1 MNNNIRK
8 VIFAGIF
15 FLVLFPGLKA
25 QQKVWSLEECID
37 LSLQNNIS
45 LNQKKLSGKL
55 DEINLEQSKAGV
67 LPSLTA
73 TGSQS
78 FNFGRSV
85 DPYSYDYIEQNISS
99 SNLSLNS
106 NFTLFNGF
114 QTKNN
119 IKKDEIDL
127 KAGNYDLEKTEDNVI
142 LDVTQAYLQVLYA
155 YEQVENSETKVK
167 STEAQVKRTEILVS
181 TGSVPE
187 GDLLKIKSQLA
198 TDNYSLVNNENQLS
212 ILKVNLM
219 QIMEMPVTDGF
230 DIKRPDFI
238 EPDLGTIAIPE
249 SEKVFQDALM
259 QRPEIQEADLMVESA
274 KTSLDIAKGA
284 RLPRLIL
291 SAGIT
296 TGYSNTRNLYSRE
309 SILETREIGYLQSN
323 PSEIVV
329 TQAQMFTTTPI
340 GYPYFN
346 QLQDNLSESIRLS
359 LSIPIFD
366 RKQVQSNIKRSE
378 ININTAKLSAQNT
391 RNQLRKTIEQ
401 AYNDMIAARKNLQA
415 SREQLKS
422 IEKSF
427 VDTERKFKLG
437 MVNATD
443 YLIEKNNFEQAKSNL
458 TRAKYE
464 LIFKQKILEF
474 YQDKPIVL

>member
-1 MNNNIRK
+1 MNNNIQK

-15 FLVLFPGLKA
+15 FLLLFPGLKA
-25 QQKVWSLEECID
+25 QQKVWTLEECID

-55 DEINLEQSKAGV
+55 DEINLEQSKAGL
-67 LPSLTA
+67 LPSVTA
-73 TGSQS
+73 SGSQS

-85 DPYSYDYIEQNISS
+85 DPYSYDYIEQNNSS

-127 KAGNYDLEKTEDNVI
+127 KASNYDLEKTEDQVI

-155 YEQVENSETKVK
+155 YEQVENAETKVK
-167 STEAQVKRTEILVS
+167 STEAQVQRTEILVS

-187 GDLLKIKSQLA
+187 GDLLKILSQLA
-198 TDNYSLVNNENQLS
+198 SDNYSMVNNKNQLS

-219 QIMEMPVTDGF
+219 QIMEMPVTDSF
-230 DIKRPDFI
+230 DIERPDFS
-238 EPDLGTIAIPE
+238 EPDLGTLTIPE
-249 SEKVFQDALM
+249 SEQVFQDALL
-259 QRPEIQEADLMVESA
+259 QRPEIQVADLMVESA
-274 KTSLDIAKGA
+274 ITSLDIAKGA
-284 RLPRLIL
+284 RLPRLTL
-291 SAGIT
+291 AAGIT

-309 SILETREIGYLQSN
+309 STLETREIGYLQSD

-329 TQAQMFTTTPI
+329 TQAQMFTNTPI

-346 QLQDNLSESIRLS
+346 QLQDNLSESVRLS

-378 ININTAKLSAQNT
+378 INISTAKLSAQNT

-401 AYNDMIAARKNLQA
+401 AYNDMIAARNNLQA
-415 SREQLKS
+415 SREALKS

-427 VDTERKFKLG
+427 GDTERKFKLG

>member
-1 MNNNIRK
+1 MNNNIQK
-8 VIFAGIF
+8 VIFAGMF

-55 DEINLEQSKAGV
+55 DEINLEQSKAGI

-73 TGSQS
+73 SGSQS
-78 FNFGRSV
+78 LNFGRSV

-127 KAGNYDLEKTEDNVI
+127 KAGDYDLEKTEDNVI

-155 YEQVENSETKVK
+155 YEQVENAETEVT

-230 DIKRPDFI
+230 DIKRPDFN
-238 EPDLGTIAIPE
+238 EPDLGALTVPE
-249 SEKVFQDALM
+249 SEQVFQDALI

-284 RLPRLIL
+284 RFPRLTL

-296 TGYSNTRNLYSRE
+296 TGYSNGRNLYSRE
-309 SILETREIGYLQSN
+309 STMETKEIGYLQSN
-323 PSEIVV
+323 PSELVM
-329 TQAQMFTTTPI
+329 TQVPVFTSTPI

-346 QLQDNLSESIRLS
+346 QLQDNLSESVRLS

-366 RKQVQSNIKRSE
+366 RKQVQSNIRRSE
-378 ININTAKLSAQNT
+378 VYINTAKLGAQNT

-427 VDTERKFKLG
+427 GDTERKFKLG

>member
-1 MNNNIRK
+1 MNRIIRRI
-8 VIFAGIF
+8 VILCF
-15 FLVLFPGLKA
+15 FLVFFLTGLNA
-25 QQKVWSLEECID
+25 QQKVWSLEECTN

-67 LPSLTA
+67 LPSLSA

-85 DPYSYDYIEQNISS
+85 DPYSYEYIEQNISS

-127 KAGNYDLEKTEDNVI
+127 KAGNYDLEKTEDQVI

-155 YEQVENSETKVK
+155 YEQVENAETKVK
-167 STEAQVKRTEILVS
+167 STEAQVERTEILVS

-187 GDLLKIKSQLA
+187 GNLLKIKSQLA
-198 TDNYSLVNNENQLS
+198 TDNYSLVNNKNQLS

-219 QIMEMPVTDGF
+219 QIMEMPVIDNFEIERPYF
-230 DIKRPDFI
+230 D
-238 EPDLGTIAIPE
+238 ESDLRVIAIPE
-249 SEKVFQDALM
+249 SEKIFQDALKT
-259 QRPEIQEADLMVESA
+259 RPEIQEADLMIESA
-274 KTSLDIAKGA
+274 ETSLDIAKGA
-284 RLPRLIL
+284 RFPRLTL
-291 SAGIT
+291 TAGVT
-296 TGYSNTRNLYSRE
+296 TGYSNARNLYSRE
-309 SILETREIGYLQSN
+309 SALETREIGYLKSD
-323 PSEIVV
+323 PSEIVM
-329 TQAQMFTTTPI
+329 TQAQMFTATPI
-340 GYPYFN
+340 GYPYFD
-346 QLQDNLSESIRLS
+346 QLQDNLSESVRLS

-366 RKQVQSNIKRSE
+366 RKLVQTNIKRSE
-378 ININTAKLSAQNT
+378 INISAAKLSAQNT

-401 AYNDMIAARKNLQA
+401 AFNDIIAARNNLEA
-415 SREQLKS
+415 SEEQLIS
-422 IEKSF
+422 TERSF
-427 VDTERKFKLG
+427 SDTERKYELG
-437 MVNATD
+437 MMNATD

-474 YQDKPIVL
+474 YQGKPIAL